1 MKETTFEDFGLS
13 NSTLLAI
20 KDKGFDK
27 PTPIQKLTIPIL
39 LGNDTNIIAKAQTGT
54 GKTSA
59 FALPLIELINPDVKT
74 VQALILAPTRELAI
88 QVSDEIHFLCKGSGL
103 KTIPIYGGQSTDQQ
117 LRRLKKGV
125 HIVVGTPGRIIDHLM
140 RKTLKIDNIQH
151 LILDEADEMLNMGFI
166 DDIKKIMEYTNE
178 DKRVLMF
185 SATIPKRIEKLAK
198 KYMGSYEL
206 IECEN
211 DGITSDLTEQIYYE
225 VRETDKFEAL
235 CRIID
240 IEEEFYG
247 LIFCRTKLNTDRL
260 ANKLMSRGYD
270 AESIHSDISQAQ
282 RERTLNKFRERK
294 VNILVAT
301 DVAARGLDVTELTH
315 VINYSLPQDP
325 ESYVH
330 RIGRTGRAGNEGIAI
345 MFVTPNEYRGL
356 KYIEKIAQTDIK
368 RSSVP
373 NIDDVIT
380 AKKRKIEEEIEQA
393 INNDIGKEY
402 YNWAKKI
409 LEKKNPTDVLASI
422 LNFSFDD
429 VLNRSV
435 YSSIADNPKTHNKR
449 EIKLKGKARLF
460 VALGKKDNLNAR
472 KMVDLVTEKANIKPK
487 QISDIQVMDKFS
499 FITVPFKEAESIIQ
513 TFKQKGRKPLITHA
527 KKKNNDNHQ
536 SKKR

>member
-13 NSTLLAI
+13 NSTLFAI
-20 KDKGFDK
+20 KEKGFDK
-27 PTPIQKLTIPIL
+27 PTPIQALTIPIL
-39 LGNDTNIIAKAQTGT
+39 LRNDTNIIAKAQTGT

-59 FALPLIELINPDVKT
+59 FALPLIELINPDIKT

-88 QVSDEIHFLCKGSGL
+88 QVSDEIHSLCKGSGL

-225 VRETDKFEAL
+225 VRESDKFEAL

-368 RSSVP
+368 KTSVP

-409 LEKKNPTDVLASI
+409 LENKNPTDVLASI

-435 YSSIADNPKTHNKR
+435 YSSISDKPKTHNKR

-527 KKKNNDNHQ
+527 KKKSNDNHQ